1 MISRRMLLGTAL
13 ATTWPGLVS
22 AQAGKPS
29 LKIAHSTW
37 LGYAPLYVGRDKGF
51 FTAEGVDVQPILIE
65 SSGDSLA
72 ALAAGRIDA
81 VASTFDGFALFAG
94 NGAALKV
101 VLALDESS
109 GGDGIVSRLD
119 IADVAGLRGKR
130 VAVQKGSVSQFL
142 LAHAL
147 DAAGLKLGDLQIV
160 DMKAGD
166 AGAAFVAGR
175 VDAAVTWQPWLGRA
189 QATEF
194 GKVLVDTRTMPG
206 LIVDA
211 IAVRAEIATGN
222 AVAVEGLV
230 RGWFRTIDYIRA
242 NPAEAG
248 AIMGGALHMTS
259 EATDSA
265 SKDLR
270 FFGASENAAFF
281 GGDPC
286 PAEKLFEAA
295 GAFYQQVGVLK
306 ATVPA
311 AGSVASSFVRRAS
324 AK

>member
-13 ATTWPGLVS
+13 ATTLPGLAS
-22 AQAGKPS
+22 AQAPKTS
-29 LKIAHSTW
+29 LRIAHSTW
-37 LGYAPLYVGRDKGF
+37 LGYAPLYLGRDKGF
-51 FTAEGVDVQPILIE
+51 FAAEGVDVQPILIE
-65 SSGDSLA
+65 ASSDSLA

-109 GGDGIVSRLD
+109 GGDGIVSRRD
-119 IADVAGLRGKR
+119 VSDVADLRGKR

-142 LAHAL
+142 LAQAL
-147 DAAGLKLGDLQIV
+147 DKVGLKLGDLQVV

-189 QATEF
+189 QATDF
-194 GKVLVDTRTMPG
+194 GKILADTRSMPG

-211 IAVRAEIATGN
+211 IAVRSEIATNN
-222 AVAVEGLV
+222 AAAVDGLV
-230 RGWFRTIDYIRA
+230 RGWFRTIDYVRT
-242 NPAEAG
+242 NPADAQ
-248 AIMGGALHMTS
+248 AVMGGALHMTP
-259 EATDSA
+259 EATEGA

-270 FFGASENAAFF
+270 FFGSAENAAFF
-281 GGDPC
+281 AGDPS
-286 PAEKLFEAA
+286 PAERLFDTA
-295 GAFYQQVGVLK
+295 GGFYKQVGVLG

-311 AGSVASSFVRRAS
+311 AGSVAPSFVRRA
-324 AK
+324 AGK